1 MKELGIDRPRMRRSR
16 RVATRQGIPAKLW
29 WEVVSGG
36 HFTCHWC
43 GRRAGPSVKLEVDH
57 IVPVSKGGTD
67 DRWNL
72 VPACRECNR
81 SKGNQLL
88 DEGVDREA
96 LDKLMESLGLKGS
109 RVRGMAGTV
118 PACPS
123 AASEVMIVY
132 LSGNLEPGGGRI
144 NGVRI
149 ARGEILELN
158 AIHHA

>member
-1 MKELGIDRPRMRRSR
+1 
-16 RVATRQGIPAKLW
+16 V
-29 WEVVSGG
+29 EVTLPV
-36 HFTCHWC
+36 TEC

-88 DEGVDREA
+88 DDGVDREA

-109 RVRGMAGTV
+109 
-118 PACPS
+118 
-123 AASEVMIVY
+123 
-132 LSGNLEPGGGRI
+132 
-144 NGVRI
+144 
-149 ARGEILELN
+149 
-158 AIHHA
+158 